1 VFTRVALV
9 KDMGAC
15 LERAP
20 VKVGQQRFQVCRV
33 HAFEEGGSLEDL
45 DRVHMRNLRAGRA
58 K

>member
-1 VFTRVALV
+1 
-9 KDMGAC
+9 MGAC

-33 HAFEEGGSLEDL
+33 HAFEKGGSLEDF
-45 DRVHMRNLRAGRA
+45 DRVHMRNLRAGRG